1 MAVFFKRILYF
12 ASVALARCGQYQRK
26 QRFHEAK
33 MTASHNAREIE
44 ITRETINGAFFSLVC
59 NAGIFVVVK
68 ASCPTIS
75 STLLMNLTYTTQAQA
90 LIKLSM
96 DKH

>member
-44 ITRETINGAFFSLVC
+44 ITRETINGAFFLLSATQVFSLWSKL
-59 NAGIFVVVK
+59 A
-68 ASCPTIS
+68 
-75 STLLMNLTYTTQAQA
+75 AQRLVA
-90 LIKLSM
+90 
-96 DKH
+96 HY